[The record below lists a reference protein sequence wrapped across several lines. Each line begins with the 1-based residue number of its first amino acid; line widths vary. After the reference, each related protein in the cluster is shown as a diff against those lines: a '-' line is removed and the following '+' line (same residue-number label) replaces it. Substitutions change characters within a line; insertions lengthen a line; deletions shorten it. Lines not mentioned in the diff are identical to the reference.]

1 MYNELDLAFERVKIF
16 IETYLMHETILKTKG
31 IWFTDKF
38 LTLAMRGGMKHLYC
52 TDNARISVLNYDES
66 VAPSTSL
73 ISTYNDNVISIM
85 CNMNVPSIS
94 VYKNCDSSLEYKIEQ
109 YLYPNTEEN
118 IFQNSLMWDNTSAK
132 CIYLYNKL
140 KEYID
145 NSSISTNTFS
155 VTVLNYN
162 QEDIICYKEIERIH
176 AMYKELLCY

>member
-38 LTLAMRGGMKHLYC
+38 LTMAMRGGMKHLYC
-52 TDNARISVLNYDES
+52 TDNSRISVLNYDES
-66 VAPSTSL
+66 VASSTSL

-118 IFQNSLMWDNTSAK
+118 IFQNSLMWDDTSTK

-140 KEYID
+140 KEYIVD
-145 NSSISTNTFS
+145 SSISTAVFS
-155 VTVLNYN
+155 VTVFNDN
-162 QEDIICYKEIERIH
+162 REDMSYYRDIVRIH
-176 AMYKELLCY
+176 AMYKDLLCY

>member
-31 IWFTDKF
+31 IWFTNKF
-38 LTLAMRGGMKHLYC
+38 LTLAMRDGMKHLYC
-52 TDNARISVLNYDES
+52 TDNARVSVLNYDER
-66 VAPSTSL
+66 VASGTSL
-73 ISTYNDNVISIM
+73 ITTYNDNITSIM
-85 CNMNVPSIS
+85 YTKNCSNVS
-94 VYKNCDSSLEYKIEQ
+94 VYKNCDSSLSYNIDQ

-162 QEDIICYKEIERIH
+162 KEDIVCYKEIERIH
-176 AMYKELLCY
+176 TMYKELLCY